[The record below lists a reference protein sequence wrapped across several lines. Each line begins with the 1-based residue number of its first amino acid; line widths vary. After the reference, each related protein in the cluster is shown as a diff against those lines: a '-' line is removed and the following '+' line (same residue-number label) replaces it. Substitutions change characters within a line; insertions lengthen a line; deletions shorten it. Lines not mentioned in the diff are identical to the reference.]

1 MKEKRMSRS
10 TYNTTLLT
18 ALAVFLLL
26 LTAPGWTAA
35 QQGGAVITKDKQVSL
50 EYTLTLEDKT
60 QVDSNIGETPLVYTQ
75 GAQQIIPGLE
85 KQLIGLKVGDSKRI
99 EVSPEEGYGPVHP
112 ERLVDVDK
120 TKVPADA
127 HKVGSML
134 EGRSPDGERVLARVA
149 EVKDKIVVLDFNH
162 PLAGKKLFF
171 DVKVL
176 KIEEN
181 SDQKVEVPASR

>member
-1 MKEKRMSRS
+1 MKEKRMFRS

-18 ALAVFLLL
+18 AIAVFLLL
-26 LTAPGWTAA
+26 VTAPGWTAA
-35 QQGGAVITKDKQVSL
+35 QQGGVAITKDKQVSL

-60 QVDSNIGETPLVYTQ
+60 QVDSNVGENPLVYTQ

-99 EVSPEEGYGPVHP
+99 EVSPDEGYGPVHP

-120 TKVPADA
+120 MKVPADA